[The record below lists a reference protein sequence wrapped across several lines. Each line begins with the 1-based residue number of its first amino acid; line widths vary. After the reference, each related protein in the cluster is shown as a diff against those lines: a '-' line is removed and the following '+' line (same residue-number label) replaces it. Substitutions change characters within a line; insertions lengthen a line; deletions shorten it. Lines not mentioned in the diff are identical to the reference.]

1 MILSSLW
8 LTLFLIAVNQTAKK
22 DRKSKKRGSK
32 DVADDVVARLDDESK
47 AGYPLAE
54 KHILIEFFE
63 ANTVPDCS
71 RTEN

>member
-1 MILSSLW
+1 M
-8 LTLFLIAVNQTAKK
+8 FLIAVNQTAKK
-22 DRKSKKRGSK
+22 HRKEKRRSK
-32 DVADDVVARLDDESK
+32 DVADDVAARLDDEGK

-71 RTEN
+71 QTEN

>member
-1 MILSSLW
+1 MW

-22 DRKSKKRGSK
+22 DRERKKRGSK
-32 DVADDVVARLDDESK
+32 DMADDVVACLYDEGK

-71 RTEN
+71 QTEN